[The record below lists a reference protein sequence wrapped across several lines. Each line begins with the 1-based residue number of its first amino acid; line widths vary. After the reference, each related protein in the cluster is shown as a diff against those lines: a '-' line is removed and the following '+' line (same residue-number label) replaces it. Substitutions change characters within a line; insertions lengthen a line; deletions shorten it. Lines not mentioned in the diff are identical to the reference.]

1 MEQIENPKSI
11 ELNENSINH
20 LNETRK
26 WTLFFSILGFVGMGI
41 GLIVF
46 PILLLTSK
54 SQKDSEVFMLSI
66 GPIILFTVLYFFPIL
81 YLYRFSSN
89 SRKALINS
97 DTALLEDALNYL
109 KRHFRFIGAI
119 TIIIL
124 FIYFIIGLVMLITTI
139 ITKTL

>member
-1 MEQIENPKSI
+1 MEQIENQKSI
-11 ELNENSINH
+11 ELNENSIIH

-26 WTLFFSILGFVGMGI
+26 WTLFFSILGFIIMGL
-41 GLIVF
+41 GLIVS
-46 PILLLTSK
+46 PIILLTSK
-54 SQKDSEVFMLSI
+54 SQKNSEIFMLSI
-66 GPIILFTVLYFFPIL
+66 GPIILFSVLYFFPIL

-109 KRHFRFIGAI
+109 KRHFRFIGAM

-124 FIYFIIGLVMLITTI
+124 FIYFIIGLVALITAI
-139 ITKTL
+139 IKNTL